1 MLSFLSWYVTVMFAH
16 TCEGQ
21 VPALGLRT
29 ERVDFLL
36 FTHHGEVGFGEVGL
50 REGNEFC
57 KLSERREK
65 VG

>member
-1 MLSFLSWYVTVMFAH
+1 MLSFLSRYVTVMFAR

-36 FTHHGEVGFGEVGL
+36 FTHHGEVGL